1 MASTK
6 RKQTKLEKLLWTSRE
21 TNQETIEDIENII
34 EEFKTLIEKEIRER
48 AYKQIEYWQG
58 YCNKTEKETDESIRK
73 ELRMVYNNIIWGK
86 VFRD

>member
-48 AYKQIEYWQG
+48 AYKQIEYW
-58 YCNKTEKETDESIRK
+58 
-73 ELRMVYNNIIWGK
+73 
-86 VFRD
+86 